1 MMELKKKWGLG
12 VKWAAVALAALMITA
27 GCSKAEPEPSVTPT
41 ETPSNSQQDPNE
53 VKPDPNEANVDPNET
68 PKEEDQLIKK
78 TVTLFFSDKDL
89 MEMFGVE
96 TEIKA
101 DTEEDLPKAAL
112 EAWMKG
118 SNKEELTNLV
128 PPEVVVEYVKSE
140 NGVAHV
146 SFSKEILSANL
157 GSSGE
162 IMLVE
167 QITLIMKQF
176 GYDSTQILVEGKA
189 VESLLGH
196 VTTDKPITAPNPADY
211 KVLK

>member
-1 MMELKKKWGLG
+1 MELKKKWGLG

-27 GCSKAEPEPSVTPT
+27 GCSKAEPVPSQTPT
-41 ETPSNSQQDPNE
+41 EPPANSQQDPNGSQ
-53 VKPDPNEANVDPNET
+53 PDPNESNVDPNET
-68 PKEEDQLIKK
+68 PQDEDQQIKK
-78 TVTLFFSDKDL
+78 KITLFFADKDL
-89 MEMFGVE
+89 MDTFGVE

-101 DTEEDLPKAAL
+101 DSEQDLPKAAL

>member
-1 MMELKKKWGLG
+1 MMEAKKKWGVWMKLLT
-12 VKWAAVALAALMITA
+12 VALAAAMITA
-27 GCSKAEPEPSVTPT
+27 GCAKGEPEPSQTPT
-41 ETPSNSQQDPNE
+41 EPPSNSQQDANGSQ
-53 VKPDPNEANVDPNET
+53 PDPNESNVDPNET
-68 PKEEDQLIKK
+68 PKDEEKQIKK
-78 TVTLFFSDKDL
+78 KVTLFFADKDL
-89 MEMFGVE
+89 MDTFGVE

-101 DTEEDLPKAAL
+101 DSEQDLPKAAL

-140 NGVAHV
+140 NGVAQV
-146 SFSKEILSANL
+146 SFSKEILNANL

-162 IMLVE
+162 IMMVE
-167 QITLIMKQF
+167 QITLVMKQF

>member
-1 MMELKKKWGLG
+1 MELKKKWGLG